1 MGAVGRSVGDRC
13 PTRLGPS
20 QHKGRKK
27 SRTQVLGRKH
37 HGLGLGVVVRRPVQP
52 DGMAGRERAEPD
64 LAGPWGTPTLT
75 AQSQRPQTQRPK
87 GMSALWVGPF
97 WVLFF

>member
-1 MGAVGRSVGDRC
+1 MIHLSDYKEDKGG
-13 PTRLGPS
+13 LGGGVREEVWVTAAPQGWGLS

-52 DGMAGRERAEPD
+52 DGNGREREGRA
-64 LAGPWGTPTLT
+64 
-75 AQSQRPQTQRPK
+75 
-87 GMSALWVGPF
+87 
-97 WVLFF
+97 